1 MTSRPV
7 IGVTGPHRG
16 GLAAWWFS
24 ALAVRRAGGRPR
36 RIHPRRPADIER
48 LDGLILGGGADV
60 SPGLYGQPHRRRPRH
75 MTDRSV
81 KGWRRLL
88 GIVLFPLMAGLRR
101 LLTTKHGGPDEAR
114 DQLEYRL
121 VEQARERG
129 VPVLGI
135 CRGMQLINVA
145 FGGSLHQHLL
155 GFYDEY
161 PAIRSV
167 LPRKRVAVSVDTR
180 MAGLLGAGTTWV
192 NALHSQ
198 AIDRLADDLIVSAVE
213 ANGIVQAVERRDD
226 PLLIGVQWH
235 PEYLPQRRGQQAL
248 FRALVDAARS
258 SKRP

>member
-1 MTSRPV
+1 MSTRPV
-7 IGVTGPHRG
+7 IGVTGPDHG

-36 RIHPRRPADIER
+36 RVHPRRPAGIGEI
-48 LDGLILGGGADV
+48 DGLILGGGADV
-60 SPGLYGQPHRRRPRH
+60 SPRLYGQPHRRRPRH
-75 MTDRSV
+75 MTDRSLH
-81 KGWRRLL
+81 GWRRLL

-101 LLTTKHGGPDEAR
+101 ILTTKHGGPDEAR
-114 DQLEYRL
+114 DRLEYRL
-121 VEQARERG
+121 IEQARERG
-129 VPVLGI
+129 LPVLGI

-145 FGGSLHQHLL
+145 FGGSLHQHLV

-167 LPRKRVAVSVDTR
+167 LPRKRVEIDADTR
-180 MAGLLGAGTTWV
+180 IAELLGAGTSWV

-198 AIDRLADDLIVSAVE
+198 AIDRLADELIVAAVE

-226 PLLIGVQWH
+226 PFLIGVQWH
-235 PEYLPQRRGQQAL
+235 PEYLPQRRRQQAL

-258 SKRP
+258 RKRP